1 MANLGG
7 QIGEESFDWCSA
19 DTGGADVR
27 MANCKGQLGSESFDW
42 SAVDLGGADVRRAN
56 LKGST
61 IDEKTFEGVDLA
73 GADVRAPNV
82 PGVIGD
88 EAFNELLRQKQT
100 PVSTTQSLWRLA
112 AFPLSAAPLLLVKP
126 AMAAAPERYGLKY
139 VAGAAVALAAASCV
153 KSLVSKILMVKSGTL
168 TFAQYAE
175 NGTTQVLQ
183 AGIHLGASLGT
194 TTRTARPPRPRRSLL
209 FRPSDSSP
217 VAVRHEGGPDAVRH
231 DERRARAAG
240 LRRARHRE
248 RQARAAAAGAAPD
261 ERAQLRAA
269 GVRGHQRAAD
279 RQRAAQP
286 HPRAAVGA
294 RARDAQQAARHPRR
308 RAPLHLLARLRVAV
322 HRERQPQRHLE
333 RPGLDRADPAG
344 LRRLRDAVEARDA
357 ARRRA
362 PFRERSLV
370 RIRPGEEPDAGQR
383 VAERRHLARAHRAE
397 LHRPTWPSRT

>member
-1 MANLGG
+1 MATDEEWLAFNPGFDHGEVNTLESNISGVFTAEKIAHLTPEQLHGCSVRMANLGG
-7 QIGEESFDWCSA
+7 QIGEESFDWRSA

-42 SAVDLGGADVRRAN
+42 STVDLGGADVRRAN

-88 EAFNELLRQKQT
+88 TAFNELLKEKQT

-168 TFAQYAE
+168 AFVQYAE

-194 TTRTARPPRPRRSLL
+194 TSKVFDMKEDQMRFGTMSVVRVRPGFVGLATENGKPVLLLPGQHLTNEPNFELQAFADINEPRIVNGPLNLIRVP
-209 FRPSDSSP
+209 PSELGLATLNKQP
-217 VAVRHEGGPDAVRH
+217 VILD
-231 DERRARAAG
+231 AG
-240 LRRARHRE
+240 LHYIYSPGFEWRSTVSVNRNVISN
-248 RQARAAAAGAAPD
+248 GPVSI
-261 ERAQLRAA
+261 
-269 GVRGHQRAAD
+269 VRIPPGF
-279 RQRAAQP
+279 
-286 HPRAAVGA
+286 VGFA
-294 RARDAQQAARHPRR
+294 TESAS
-308 RAPLHLLARLRVAV
+308 
-322 HRERQPQRHLE
+322 
-333 RPGLDRADPAG
+333 GDPATCRKTG
-344 LRRLRDAVEARDA
+344 
-357 ARRRA
+357 
-362 PFRERSLV
+362 P
-370 RIRPGEEPDAGQR
+370 
-383 VAERRHLARAHRAE
+383 
-397 LHRPTWPSRT
+397 